1 MGKKII
7 LFLWVT
13 LCFAVAATAAN
24 KKFTLVIDA
33 GHGGHDIGAPGAFSK
48 EKNLTLRYALAFG
61 RIVER
66 NCKDVKVVYTR
77 KTDVF
82 VELWQRAEI
91 ANKAKA
97 DLFVSVHINA
107 LPKGRIA
114 RGYQT
119 YTLGQGR
126 NGRAIIKNL
135 DVAKRENSVILME
148 DNYKQTYQGYDPN
161 SPESDILFEFIQDKN
176 MERSVELAK
185 QMQRHICASTG
196 RADMGAHQE
205 NLAVLRLTAMPAC
218 LMELGFITTPDEER
232 FLNSDE
238 ALQLYSRGFLNA
250 FVAYR
255 NKLGSNITIPYEP
268 ETPESIDM
276 PTIVPRQEER
286 TPAVEQPAPVVE
298 QPSPVVEQPAPVV
311 EQPIAEVETP
321 AAAAPEEVE
330 QLAVTEVVVQ
340 TEPVREETPLV
351 VKPEPPKKEV
361 KPTPPK
367 KEVKPTTPK
376 KEVKPKP
383 ADADVPVFKVQITA
397 SSTKLKAGSP
407 QFKGVK
413 NVEVYQDGGM
423 YKYTVGSSTNYNEIS
438 RLRKELTEKF
448 PEAFVIAFKNGKRYD
463 VQKAI
468 QEFKKRK
475 K

>member
-1 MGKKII
+1 MTIFSFLLENHYFCNVNRRDMGKKII

-33 GHGGHDIGAPGAFSK
+33 GHGGHDVGAPGAFSK

-135 DVAKRENSVILME
+135 DVAKRENSVILLE
-148 DNYKQTYQGYDPN
+148 SNYKQTYQGYDPN

-185 QMQRHICASTG
+185 QMQRYICQSTG

-238 ALQLYSRGFLNA
+238 ALNLYSRGFLNA
-250 FVAYR
+250 FIAYR
-255 NKLGSNITIPYEP
+255 NKLGANITIPYEP
-268 ETPESIDM
+268 EGPETIDL
-276 PTIVPRQEER
+276 PTIVPRQEE
-286 TPAVEQPAPVVE
+286 PAPVVE
-298 QPSPVVEQPAPVV
+298 QPAPM
-311 EQPIAEVETP
+311 VETP
-321 AAAAPEEVE
+321 AP
-330 QLAVTEVVVQ
+330 AVTEEAEQPVVTESVVQ
-340 TEPVREETPLV
+340 PEPVREEAPLV

-367 KEVKPTTPK
+367 KEVKP
-376 KEVKPKP
+376 KPVE
-383 ADADVPVFKVQITA
+383 ADVPVFKVQITA
-397 SSTKLKAGSP
+397 SSTKLKLSSP

-423 YKYTVGSSTNYNEIS
+423 YKYTVGSSTDFNEIS

-448 PEAFVIAFKNGKRYD
+448 PEAFVVAFKNGKRYD